1 MTCPTTA
8 KQLPIGFVWRNG
20 KGFQQSYVARAES
33 CIGVSHI
40 GCLDIRQLKDAHA
53 GTSFSGDLTSL
64 TRGVQA
70 SICGKRKPAEA
81 SYERI
86 TLASKQITVRPAGAR
101 YTFSHREAW
110 PAQSLPL
117 RNGTHLV
124 QLVVGL
130 LVHELA
136 VVLQDLDPAFAPK
149 ACQKKPHTSAW
160 AALYNAAERW
170 PRRAANH
177 HPIWYGHLFTAY
189 SDPPLA
195 LSTSRAAFAKSM
207 TVFPAR
213 CPPVIHQKQTN
224 VSRQMTPLSTR
235 N

>member
-1 MTCPTTA
+1 MTWSTTA
-8 KQLPIGFVWRNG
+8 KQLPIGFIWR
-20 KGFQQSYVARAES
+20 KRMGFQQSEVARAES

-40 GCLDIRQLKDAHA
+40 GCLDIRRLKDAHA
-53 GTSFSGDLTSL
+53 GTSSSGDLTTL

-70 SICGKRKPAEA
+70 SICGKQEPAEA

-86 TLASKQITVRPAGAR
+86 TLASKQITVRPAR
-101 YTFSHREAW
+101 YTFPHREAW

-136 VVLQDLDPAFAPK
+136 VVLQDLNPAFGPK

-177 HPIWYGHLFTAY
+177 HPIWYRHLFTAY

-195 LSTSRAAFAKSM
+195 LSTSRAAFAKSIDCLSCQM
-207 TVFPAR
+207 
-213 CPPVIHQKQTN
+213 PPRYSTKTN
-224 VSRQMTPLSTR
+224 
-235 N
+235 